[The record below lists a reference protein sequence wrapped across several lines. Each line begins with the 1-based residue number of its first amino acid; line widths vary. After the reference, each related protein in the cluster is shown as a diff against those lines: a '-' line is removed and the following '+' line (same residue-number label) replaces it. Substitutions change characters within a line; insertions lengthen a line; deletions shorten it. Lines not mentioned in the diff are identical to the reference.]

1 MAKPAFNYRRVL
13 LVHAHPDDES
23 LSTGHVMADRILAG
37 AEVMLLTFTRG
48 ERGKMKLVELKG
60 LEGNLA
66 AMGAFRTNELIN
78 AVKELSTPENQV
90 QLKFAGTRAYLDS
103 GMRVNAFGKP
113 AKPKNL
119 DEMALAAATTSVLA
133 DEVIKAIK
141 DFRPEA
147 VVTYNRNGGFG
158 HPDHRAVFEGTALAL
173 RKVAKANKGRAPK
186 FWVVA
191 EPGERFDVTIGNE
204 ATTAMRK
211 AAISAHASQV
221 NLGAE
226 TFSVTP
232 TKEWRYDT
240 PDRLRLI
247 RRPSAWLPARK
258 FLAGL
263 WGLPLG
269 VLLALAGTMLHRIHT
284 SGIDQTPIGLI
295 VALLMTGS
303 LGLGLRLL
311 RSSLGALYLM
321 TLGFFVTIWY
331 FANGRPGSP
340 MINGDSIGNW
350 WAFGSL
356 GLLAVIIL
364 FPRLRPKTWS
374 KNASGHR

>member
-13 LVHAHPDDES
+13 FVHAHPDDES
-23 LSTGHVMADRILAG
+23 LSTGHVIADRVAAG
-37 AEVMLLTFTRG
+37 ADVMVLTLTRG
-48 ERGKMKLVELKG
+48 ERGKMKLVELKA

-78 AVKELSTPENQV
+78 ALKEFGTAEIQV
-90 QLKFAGTRAYLDS
+90 QHRFAGTRAYLDS
-103 GMRVNAFGKP
+103 GMRINAFGKP
-113 AKPKNL
+113 GKPKNL
-119 DEMALAAATTSVLA
+119 DEMALSAVTPSVIA

-158 HPDHRAVFEGTALAL
+158 HPDHRAAFEGTALAL
-173 RKVAKANKGRAPK
+173 RKVAKANAGRAPK
-186 FWVVA
+186 FWVIA

-204 ATTAMRK
+204 STTAVRK
-211 AAISAHASQV
+211 AALNAHASQII
-221 NLGAE
+221 LGSE
-226 TFSVTP
+226 TYSLTP
-232 TKEWRYDT
+232 SKELRYDA

-258 FLAGL
+258 VLFSL

-269 VLLALAGTMLHRIHT
+269 VLLAVAGTLLHSIHT
-284 SGIDQTPIGLI
+284 SGVEQTPIGLI
-295 VALLMTGS
+295 VAIIMTGS

-321 TLGFFVTIWY
+321 SLGFYASIWY
-331 FANGRPGSP
+331 LDAGRPGSTL
-340 MINGDSIGNW
+340 IADNELGAW
-350 WAFGSL
+350 WVYGSSL
-356 GLLAVIIL
+356 LLAVILL

>member
-23 LSTGHVMADRILAG
+23 LSTGHVIADRIAAG
-37 AEVMLLTFTRG
+37 AEVMVLTLTRG
-48 ERGKMKLVELKG
+48 ERGKMKLVELKS

-78 AVKELSTPENQV
+78 ALKEFGTPELKV
-90 QLKFAGTRAYLDS
+90 QHRFAGTRAYLDS
-103 GMRVNAFGKP
+103 GMRINAFGKP
-113 AKPKNL
+113 GKPKDL
-119 DEMALAAATTSVLA
+119 DEMALSAVTPSVIA

-141 DFRPEA
+141 DFHPEA

-158 HPDHRAVFEGTALAL
+158 HPDHKAAFEGTALAL
-173 RKVAKANKGRAPK
+173 RKVAKANNGRAPK

-191 EPGERFDVTIGNE
+191 EPGERFDITVGNE
-204 ATTAMRK
+204 ATTAVRK
-211 AAISAHASQV
+211 AALNAHASQISL
-221 NLGAE
+221 NSE
-226 TFSVTP
+226 TYSLSP
-232 TKEWRYDT
+232 TKELRYDA

-258 FLAGL
+258 VLMGL

-284 SGIDQTPIGLI
+284 SGVEQTPIGLI
-295 VALLMTGS
+295 VALIMTGS

-321 TLGFFVTIWY
+321 TLGFFASIWY

-340 MINGDSIGNW
+340 LIGGDALGNW
-350 WAFGSL
+350 WSFGSMV
-356 GLLAVIIL
+356 LLAAIIL

>member
-23 LSTGHVMADRILAG
+23 LSTGHVIADRVGAG
-37 AEVMLLTFTRG
+37 AEVMVLTLTRG
-48 ERGKMKLVELKG
+48 ERGKMKLVELKS

-78 AVKELSTPENQV
+78 ALKEYGTPENKV
-90 QLKFAGTRAYLDS
+90 QHRFAGTRAYLDS
-103 GMRVNAFGKP
+103 GMRINAFGKP
-113 AKPKNL
+113 GKPKDL
-119 DEMALAAATTSVLA
+119 DEMALAAVTPSVIA

-158 HPDHRAVFEGTALAL
+158 HPDHKAAFEGTALAL
-173 RKVAKANKGRAPK
+173 RKIAKANNNRAPK

-191 EPGERFDVTIGNE
+191 EPGEAFDVTIGNE
-204 ATTAMRK
+204 ATTQVRK
-211 AAISAHASQV
+211 AALNAHASQIIL
-221 NLGAE
+221 NAE
-226 TFSVTP
+226 TYALTP
-232 TKEWRYDT
+232 TKELRYDT

-247 RRPSAWLPARK
+247 RRPSAWMPARK
-258 FLAGL
+258 ILIGF

-269 VLLALAGTMLHRIHT
+269 ALLAIAGTLLHRIHT
-284 SGIDQTPIGLI
+284 SGPEQTPIGLI
-295 VALLMTGS
+295 VAFLMTGS

-321 TLGFFVTIWY
+321 TLGFIASIWY
-331 FANGRPGSP
+331 ISTAHPGSLLVA
-340 MINGDSIGNW
+340 GDDLGTWWTFGSIGL
-350 WAFGSL
+350 L
-356 GLLAVIIL
+356 GVIII

>member
-23 LSTGHVMADRILAG
+23 LSTGHVIAERIASGAD
-37 AEVMLLTFTRG
+37 VMVLTLTRG
-48 ERGKMKLVELKG
+48 ERGKMKLVELKS
-60 LEGNLA
+60 LEGNLE

-78 AVKELSTPENQV
+78 ALKEFSTPDLKV
-90 QLKFAGTRAYLDS
+90 QHRFAGTRAYLDS
-103 GMRVNAFGKP
+103 GMRINAFGKP
-113 AKPKNL
+113 GKPKDL
-119 DEMALAAATTSVLA
+119 DEMALSAVTPSVIA
-133 DEVIKAIK
+133 DEVIRAIN

-158 HPDHRAVFEGTALAL
+158 HPDHRAAFEGTALAL
-173 RKVAKANKGRAPK
+173 RKVAKMNNGRAPK
-186 FWVVA
+186 FWVIA

-204 ATTAMRK
+204 ATTTVRK
-211 AAISAHASQV
+211 AALNAHASQIIL
-221 NLGAE
+221 NSE
-226 TFSVTP
+226 TYALTP
-232 TKEWRYDT
+232 SKELRYDA

-284 SGIDQTPIGLI
+284 SSVDQTPVGLI
-295 VALLMTGS
+295 VALVMAGS

-321 TLGFFVTIWY
+321 TLGFAATMWY
-331 FANGRPGSP
+331 FAFGRSGSTL
-340 MINGDSIGNW
+340 IAGDDYGNW
-350 WAFGSL
+350 WLYGSIV
-356 GLLAVIIL
+356 LLAVIIL

-374 KNASGHR
+374 KSASGHR

>member
-23 LSTGHVMADRILAG
+23 LSTGHVIADRIAAG
-37 AEVMLLTFTRG
+37 ADVMVLTLTRG
-48 ERGKMKLVELKG
+48 ERGKMKLVELQA

-66 AMGAFRTNELIN
+66 AMGAFRSNELVN
-78 AVKELSTPENQV
+78 ALKEFSTPELKV
-90 QLKFAGTRAYLDS
+90 QHRFAGTRAYLDS
-103 GMRVNAFGKP
+103 GMRINAFGKP
-113 AKPKNL
+113 GKPKDL
-119 DEMALAAATTSVLA
+119 DEMALAAVTPSVIA

-147 VVTYNRNGGFG
+147 VVTYNRNGGYG
-158 HPDHRAVFEGTALAL
+158 HPDHKAAFEGTALAL
-173 RKVAKANKGRAPK
+173 RKVAKANNGRAPK

-204 ATTAMRK
+204 ATTEVRK

-221 NLGAE
+221 ILTSE
-226 TFSVTP
+226 TFAVVPSQ
-232 TKEWRYDT
+232 EHRFDA

-258 FLAGL
+258 ILMGL

-269 VLLALAGTMLHRIHT
+269 VLLAVAGTMLHRIHT
-284 SGIDQTPIGLI
+284 SGVEQTPVGLI
-295 VALLMTGS
+295 VALIMTGS

-321 TLGFFVTIWY
+321 TLGFYVTIWY
-331 FANGRPGSP
+331 FANGRPGGQLIS
-340 MINGDSIGNW
+340 GDGLGNW
-350 WAFGSL
+350 WSYGSIV
-356 GLLAVIIL
+356 LLAVIIL

>member
-23 LSTGHVMADRILAG
+23 LSTGHVIADRMAAG
-37 AEVMLLTFTRG
+37 AEVMVLTLTRG
-48 ERGKMKLVELKG
+48 ERGKMKLVELKS

-78 AVKELSTPENQV
+78 ALKEFTVGEAKV
-90 QLKFAGTRAYLDS
+90 QHRFAGTRAYLDS
-103 GMRVNAFGKP
+103 GLRINAFGKP
-113 AKPKNL
+113 AKAKDL
-119 DEMALAAATTSVLA
+119 DEMALAAVTPSVIA

-147 VVTYNRNGGFG
+147 VITYNRNGGFG
-158 HPDHRAVFEGTALAL
+158 HPDHKAAFEGTALAL
-173 RKVAKANKGRAPK
+173 RKIAKAKQGRAPK
-186 FWVVA
+186 FWVIA
-191 EPGERFDVTIGNE
+191 EPGERFDVAIGNE
-204 ATTAMRK
+204 ATTQVRK
-211 AAISAHASQV
+211 AAIGAHASQV
-221 NLGAE
+221 VLNAE
-226 TFSVTP
+226 TFALVP
-232 TKEWRYDT
+232 TQEHRYDA

-247 RRPSAWLPARK
+247 RRPSAWLPVRK
-258 FLAGL
+258 ILMGL

-269 VLLALAGTMLHRIHT
+269 ILLAVAGTMLHRIHT
-284 SGIDQTPIGLI
+284 SGANPLPVGIV

-321 TLGFFVTIWY
+321 TLAFYVSIWY
-331 FANGRPGSP
+331 FTYGRPSNP
-340 MINGDSIGNW
+340 LIAGDSLGSWWTIG
-350 WAFGSL
+350 SM
-356 GLLAVIIL
+356 GLLALIIL
-364 FPRLRPKTWS
+364 FPRIRPKTWS